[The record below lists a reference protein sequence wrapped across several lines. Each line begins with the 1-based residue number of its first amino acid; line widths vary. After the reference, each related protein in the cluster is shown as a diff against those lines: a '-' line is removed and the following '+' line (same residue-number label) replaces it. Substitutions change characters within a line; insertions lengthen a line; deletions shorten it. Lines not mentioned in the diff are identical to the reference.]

1 MNPALLSNYLRDPG
15 SIRLLVEYG
24 VRRGL
29 TAQQLLN
36 KSGLKPEQLCDP
48 WVEVQS
54 SQELTVIGNLLSALG
69 NDPLLGLEVG
79 WEYGF
84 STFGLWG
91 FALIS
96 SPTLGDA
103 LQLAL
108 RYLPLTYVFSAIS
121 ARQINQRLVL
131 RFSNPEL
138 AEPLRSFLIQRDMAA
153 AARLMSDLGGSDLLQ
168 QMVCSCAAPKDTRKA
183 TVAGVAVEFGHP
195 FNALFCDPRPLS
207 QALPQANP
215 LAHATCQQ
223 LCQQLIEQRRA
234 RLSSSALVRMY
245 LLSECSDGLLN
256 LAQVA
261 QRLHVSERTLKRRL
275 QQEGGS
281 FSQILAQVRQELAA
295 DMLAAGTLSLSQI
308 AELLGFADSSS
319 FSQAFRRWHGVAP
332 GSYKK
337 RSSAVLAQ

>member
-1 MNPALLSNYLRDPG
+1 MNPAPLSTYLRDPG

-54 SQELTVIGNLLSALG
+54 SQELTVIGNLLGALG

-153 AARLMSDLGGSDLLQ
+153 AARLMSDLGGGDLLQ
-168 QMVCSCAAPKDTRKA
+168 QMVCSCAAA
-183 TVAGVAVEFGHP
+183 
-195 FNALFCDPRPLS
+195 
-207 QALPQANP
+207 
-215 LAHATCQQ
+215 
-223 LCQQLIEQRRA
+223 
-234 RLSSSALVRMY
+234 
-245 LLSECSDGLLN
+245 
-256 LAQVA
+256 
-261 QRLHVSERTLKRRL
+261 
-275 QQEGGS
+275 
-281 FSQILAQVRQELAA
+281 
-295 DMLAAGTLSLSQI
+295 
-308 AELLGFADSSS
+308 
-319 FSQAFRRWHGVAP
+319 
-332 GSYKK
+332 
-337 RSSAVLAQ
+337 